1 MEKIGCAKIHRSG
14 RQSRQSEPR
23 HLRRERRRPVSP
35 LDRAEQDFYSTADP
49 EPVKNHSIA
58 LAASVPTLTFH
69 PRFKPETL
77 LYCPHPRLVDAP
89 QKNYSRRFIYVNLS
103 IYFLP
108 KTHTSKGSSKTY
120 LFTFRARLH
129 MLVSAP
135 LCWEA
140 YIYCASPAFFFFFP
154 PQKNEKCMFL
164 DGMDAFEEQGRWRW
178 WCSSQGTPNRIA
190 VFGR

>member
-69 PRFKPETL
+69 PRFKPGTL
-77 LYCPHPRLVDAP
+77 LYCPHLTLFETCRCP
-89 QKNYSRRFIYVNLS
+89 QKNYPRRFTYVNLS

-108 KTHTSKGSSKTY
+108 ITHTSKGSSKTY
-120 LFTFRARLH
+120 SLSVHACICLLAHPSAGKRTIIVQARL
-129 MLVSAP
+129 
-135 LCWEA
+135 
-140 YIYCASPAFFFFFP
+140 FFSFFP
-154 PQKNEKCMFL
+154 PKK
-164 DGMDAFEEQGRWRW
+164 RKVH
-178 WCSSQGTPNRIA
+178 
-190 VFGR
+190 VFGRDGCVRGARALALVVF